1 MPPTRST
8 FVLDTLGRRPTA
20 VQHART
26 VIEDTLAEAILSGD
40 LTSGTP
46 LRQAEL
52 AEVFG
57 VSRMPVREALL
68 ALAARGLVDNVPH
81 KGAVVISV
89 DAADVV
95 NTYRI
100 RAVLEPEALGGSIP
114 LLDPGDLDHARDALA
129 AMDDAP
135 PLVDVGRLNSEF
147 HLALYRRHPNAKL
160 LKLIASELDDEER
173 YLRFHLAELGT
184 DQLAQDEHRQI
195 LDHAVA
201 GEVDEAVAVLR
212 RHICAAAD
220 TIEAYF
226 RQRSPNTSREEHRR
240 RHA

>member
-1 MPPTRST
+1 MPPKRST
-8 FVLDTLGRRPTA
+8 YVLDTLGSRPTA

-40 LTSGTP
+40 LASGTP

-68 ALAARGLVDNVPH
+68 ALTARGLVDNVPH

-100 RAVLEPEALGGSIP
+100 RAMLEPEALGGSIP
-114 LLDPGDLDHARDALA
+114 LLDPDDLDHARECLL
-129 AMDDAP
+129 AMDGEP
-135 PLVDVGRLNSEF
+135 PLADLGRLNSEF
-147 HLALYRRHPNAKL
+147 HLSLYRRHPNAKL
-160 LKLIASELDDEER
+160 LKLIAAELDDEER

-184 DQLAQDEHRQI
+184 GQLAQDEHRQI
-195 LDHAVA
+195 LEHAVA
-201 GEVDEAVAVLR
+201 REVQQAVTVLR
-212 RHICAAAD
+212 QHISAAAD
-220 TIEAYF
+220 TIEMYF
-226 RQRSPNTSREEHRR
+226 RQRSPN
-240 RHA
+240 

>member
-1 MPPTRST
+1 MPPKRST
-8 FVLDTLGRRPTA
+8 HVLDTLGLRPTA
-20 VQHART
+20 VYHART
-26 VIEDTLAEAILSGD
+26 VIEDTLADAILGGH
-40 LTSGTP
+40 LVSGTP

-68 ALAARGLVDNVPH
+68 ALSARGLVDNVPH

-100 RAVLEPEALGGSIP
+100 RAMLEPEALGGSIP
-114 LLDPGDLDHARDALA
+114 LLGPGDLDHARECLLAMDGEPALA
-129 AMDDAP
+129 D
-135 PLVDVGRLNSEF
+135 LGRLNSEF
-147 HLALYRRHPNAKL
+147 HLSLYRRHPNAKL
-160 LKLIASELDDEER
+160 LKLIAAELDDEGR

-184 DQLAQDEHRQI
+184 GQLAQDEHRQI
-195 LDHAVA
+195 LEHAVA
-201 GEVDEAVAVLR
+201 REVQQAVAVLR
-212 RHICAAAD
+212 QHISAAAD

-226 RQRSPNTSREEHRR
+226 RQRSPN
-240 RHA
+240 